1 MAISQAQKSE
11 RLAHFQRVGA
21 IPRDIREFFQRE
33 SVMGF
38 AFIAPAFLIL
48 LVLVAYPFAMALYLS
63 LTDSFVGRP
72 GRFVGLGNFIK
83 LFQDSTFRQTLQ
95 NSFVFT
101 GISVMLKTVLGL
113 MLALTLNQKLKFK
126 KLFRGAVLLP
136 WVIPAALSV
145 LGWWWMFD
153 SLYSVINWT
162 LVHLGLI
169 DPPGPNWLGRKYL
182 AMAAVITVNTWRG
195 LPFFAICILAGLV
208 AIPQELYEAAETDG
222 ARRFNKFWY
231 ITLPLLKPVLAIVI
245 LFSTIFTFSNFE
257 IVYILTGGGPMNSTH
272 LFATLTRQI
281 GLESGLL
288 GLGAAISL
296 FLFPI
301 LVFVVYFQLKLAR
314 RETL

>member
-1 MAISQAQKSE
+1 MATTGVRKDE
-11 RLAHFQRVGA
+11 PFVPFQRVGSA
-21 IPRDIREFFQRE
+21 LHSIYEFFQRE
-33 SVMGF
+33 SVMGLT
-38 AFIAPAFLIL
+38 FISPAFLIL
-48 LVLVAYPFAMALYLS
+48 VVLVAYPFCMALYLS
-63 LTDSFVGRP
+63 LTDAFVGRP
-72 GRFVGLGNFIK
+72 GKFVGLHNFIK
-83 LFQDSTFRQTLQ
+83 LLQDSTFRQTLQ
-95 NSFVFT
+95 NAFVFT
-101 GISVMLKTVLGL
+101 GTSVMLKTVLGL
-113 MLALTLNQKLKFK
+113 MLALTLNQNLKFK
-126 KLFRGAVLLP
+126 RFFRGAVLLP

-162 LVHLGLI
+162 LIHLGLI

-182 AMAAVITVNTWRG
+182 AMAAVVTVNTWRG
-195 LPFFAICILAGLV
+195 LPFFAISMLAGLV

-222 ARRFNKFWY
+222 AGRLGKFWY

-296 FLFPI
+296 FLFPV

>member
-1 MAISQAQKSE
+1 MAIREVQKGE
-11 RLAHFQRVGA
+11 QGEHFQRGGSTLSK
-21 IPRDIREFFQRE
+21 IHEFFQRE

-38 AFIAPAFLIL
+38 TFIAPAFLLL
-48 LVLVAYPFAMALYLS
+48 LVLVAYPFCMALYLS
-63 LTDSFVGRP
+63 LTDAFVGKPGSFVG
-72 GRFVGLGNFIK
+72 LANF
-83 LFQDSTFRQTLQ
+83 LNLLQDSTFQQTLQ

-101 GISVMLKTVLGL
+101 GISVFLKTVLGL
-113 MLALTLNQKLKFK
+113 ILALTLNQELKFK
-126 KLFRGAVLLP
+126 RFFRGAILLP
-136 WVIPAALSV
+136 WVIPTALSV

-162 LVHLGLI
+162 LIHLGFI
-169 DPPGPNWLGRKYL
+169 APPGPNWLGRTYL

-195 LPFFAICILAGLV
+195 LPFFAISILAGLV
-208 AIPQELYEAAETDG
+208 AIPKELYEAAETDG
-222 ARRFNKFWY
+222 AGRLSKFWY

-245 LFSTIFTFSNFE
+245 LFSTIFTFSNFD

-296 FLFPI
+296 FLFPV
-301 LVFVVYFQLKLAR
+301 LVVVAYLQLRLAR